1 MRCEE
6 PPEKGKTSI
15 SWGSSAGRRIFQP
28 PEKEKTSISWGSPA
42 GTSQKEPPERKK
54 IPISGGSPAGIRPST
69 RPLQG
74 RHKTAIRLHKADT
87 SQKV

>member
-6 PPEKGKTSI
+6 PPETEEILI
-15 SWGSSAGRRIFQP
+15 SWGCSAGRRVFQP
-28 PEKEKTSISWGSPA
+28 PEKEKTSISGGSPA
-42 GTSQKEPPERKK
+42 GTSQKEPPEREK

>member
-6 PPEKGKTSI
+6 PPETEEILI
-15 SWGSSAGRRIFQP
+15 SWGCSAGRRIFQP
-28 PEKEKTSISWGSPA
+28 PEKEKTSISGGSPA
-42 GTSQKEPPERKK
+42 GTSQKEPPEREK